1 MANTFNDY
9 KSRIS
14 IMQVLKELGYAYD
27 PSKGKTQPSF
37 ILKDIH
43 GNETDRVYIKN
54 PTNNDKAYWWRRT
67 GGVDR
72 EYGDVVQLVPK
83 AKRRPSPSTSVVTN
97 GHWAV
102 SKRR

>member
-72 EYGDVVQLVPK
+72 DTAMSCSL
-83 AKRRPSPSTSVVTN
+83 
-97 GHWAV
+97 
-102 SKRR
+102 